1 MRSIDTLRAR
11 RQFEAVKQNRPEL
24 GRFADVPSLLDYL
37 HCEADN
43 LDDKDRILAALVR
56 SVHAGGAEVEVSEAI
71 LWLALWPGLDALYR
85 RLWRH
90 FRDAH
95 EDLVSEIAVH
105 FTLAI
110 HRADLTRIRRVAA
123 TLLRNVERDVRSTLR
138 RAREERAR
146 LTELPHHDDRH
157 EGRHGV
163 DPWSARPSAF
173 GISPGSDADQETSLL
188 RDRLCQEIGA
198 HADLVVAVVIVGER
212 PREIADRLGISPEAA
227 RKRCQRALDCL
238 RQRLSER

>member
-1 MRSIDTLRAR
+1 M
-11 RQFEAVKQNRPEL
+11 
-24 GRFADVPSLLDYL
+24 PSLLDYL

-146 LTELPHHDDRH
+146 LVERPDHDDRH

-212 PREIADRLGISPEAA
+212 PREIADRLGTSPEAA